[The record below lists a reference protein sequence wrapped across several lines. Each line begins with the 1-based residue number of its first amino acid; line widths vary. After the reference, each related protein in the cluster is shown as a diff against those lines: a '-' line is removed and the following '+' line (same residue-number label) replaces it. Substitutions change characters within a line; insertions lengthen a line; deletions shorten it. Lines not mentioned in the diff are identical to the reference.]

1 MNTCFTELG
10 IVILAAGNSERMGM
24 PKALLKSKSD
34 QYFFEA
40 LISSYKATG
49 INTIVL
55 VVQNSVK
62 KTLEKHIQKLTGN
75 IYIAENNEPEKGRMH
90 SLQLGLKLMENK
102 AVFVHNIDNPFVSNG
117 LLMQMIT
124 KLEPNTYVKPL
135 YKNKGGHPVL
145 LSAEVANELLQAD
158 ITKENNLKNAL
169 KKHVQIIIE
178 TNEPEILLNLNT
190 PDDYQ
195 SFIDTH

>member
-1 MNTCFTELG
+1 ML
-10 IVILAAGNSERMGM
+10 VI
-24 PKALLKSKSD
+24 
-34 QYFFEA
+34 
-40 LISSYKATG
+40 
-49 INTIVL
+49 
-55 VVQNSVK
+55 QNSVK